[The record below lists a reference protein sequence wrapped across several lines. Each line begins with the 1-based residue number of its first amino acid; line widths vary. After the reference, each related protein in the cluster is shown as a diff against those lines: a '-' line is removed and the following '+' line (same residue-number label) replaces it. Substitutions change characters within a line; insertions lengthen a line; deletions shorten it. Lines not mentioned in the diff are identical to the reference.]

1 MDVEQVSNISTQ
13 YWGDQS
19 STYGNATSDFV
30 QELYPDKEKAISKIF
45 VKEGDTVKIGDT
57 LLQYDTTK
65 LQLKVESK
73 ELEEKKKKY
82 ELEQAEKELTKLQ
95 NTAPYVEPGYPG
107 ARAGTHS
114 HAGAGIAGRTVYGDY
129 RALEAV

>member
-1 MDVEQVSNISTQ
+1 MIR
-13 YWGDQS
+13 
-19 STYGNATSDFV
+19 
-30 QELYPDKEKAISKIF
+30 
-45 VKEGDTVKIGDT
+45 
-57 LLQYDTTK
+57 TK

-95 NTAPYVEPGYPG
+95 NTAPYVEPAIPEPEPEPL
-107 ARAGTHS
+107 
-114 HAGAGIAGRTVYGDY
+114 HAGAGIAGGTVYGDY